1 MLCLTPHCI
10 VIFVTTV
17 GMDILA
23 HKIVHEL
30 WIGGDGARNYSSTMQ
45 KKYCVTG
52 LYHIL
57 RNYWVTGVQL
67 LRSYVITKKCSVT
80 TQRIK
85 KISY

>member
-30 WIGGDGARNYSSTMQ
+30 WIGGDGARNYSTMQ
-45 KKYCVTG
+45 KNMC
-52 LYHIL
+52 
-57 RNYWVTGVQL
+57 YWIISYSTKL
-67 LRSYVITKKCSVT
+67 LGYWGSITKIKCH
-80 TQRIK
+80 
-85 KISY
+85 Y